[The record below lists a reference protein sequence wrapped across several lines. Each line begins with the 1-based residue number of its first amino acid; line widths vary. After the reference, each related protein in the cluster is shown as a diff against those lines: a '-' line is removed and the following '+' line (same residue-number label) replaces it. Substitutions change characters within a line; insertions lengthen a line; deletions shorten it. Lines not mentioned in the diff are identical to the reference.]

1 MRAGRFACAILA
13 GFAWAASADSP
24 IAIAFPRPGA
34 RLPGIARVYCI
45 GAVPTVIS
53 SLKQQKTKYTVQKL
67 N

>member
-1 MRAGRFACAILA
+1 MVYLFAIL
-13 GFAWAASADSP
+13 
-24 IAIAFPRPGA
+24 
-34 RLPGIARVYCI
+34 